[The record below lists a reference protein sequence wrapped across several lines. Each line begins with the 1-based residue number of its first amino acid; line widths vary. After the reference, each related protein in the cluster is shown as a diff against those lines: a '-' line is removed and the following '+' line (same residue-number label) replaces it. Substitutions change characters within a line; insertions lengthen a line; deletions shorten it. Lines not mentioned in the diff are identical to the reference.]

1 MEQKDRKKVS
11 LKVLLRAQL
20 LEITEYSVYLKL
32 STWVKDDAN
41 VKILRR
47 IAADEMQHYELL
59 KRYTLQELR
68 PSAWRVWKYL
78 AISKLLGITFGLKLM
93 EAGEERAQAAYKQIA
108 KSIPSMRRIMRDE
121 NIHEKRLI
129 NLIDEERLRYTG
141 SIVLGLNDALV
152 ELTGALAG
160 LTFALQD
167 TKRIAFAGFITGIA
181 ASLSMA
187 ASEYLSTRT
196 DEGPKSA
203 LRASAYTGTA
213 YVITVIFLIV
223 PYLIFSNYF
232 VCLAFTLVNALLVI
246 LLFNYYIS
254 VAKDL
259 PFRRRFFEMAA
270 ISLGV
275 AAFTFGLG
283 FLIRSLLGMEA

>member
-1 MEQKDRKKVS
+1 
-11 LKVLLRAQL
+11 
-20 LEITEYSVYLKL
+20 
-32 STWVKDDAN
+32 
-41 VKILRR
+41 
-47 IAADEMQHYELL
+47 
-59 KRYTLQELR
+59 
-68 PSAWRVWKYL
+68 
-78 AISKLLGITFGLKLM
+78 
-93 EAGEERAQAAYKQIA
+93 
-108 KSIPSMRRIMRDE
+108 MRDE
-121 NIHEKRLI
+121 SIHEKRLL
-129 NLIDEERLRYTG
+129 NLIDEDRLRYTG

-187 ASEYLSTRT
+187 ASEYLSART

-213 YVITVIFLIV
+213 YVITVIFLIT

-254 VAKDL
+254 VARDL

-275 AAFTFGLG
+275 AAFTCTSVSVAGEMMQDLKAGHILGCTPWKMQVGDMFGVTAAALAMAIASGLARRRARSARRTTRPSAGKRAGKIGHPAGHVDG
-283 FLIRSLLGMEA
+283 FAAIARQVARGTDFALLRRPGAR